1 MPRRPFPEVVVAA
14 FAARPDLAEE
24 FYLSAS
30 ELLHD
35 FDEYGPVVQANEFG
49 EYDDTTEIEKL
60 RVAYNGLSALINK
73 LCLSDSTG
81 DK

>member
-1 MPRRPFPEVVVAA
+1 MPRRPFSEVVVAA

-35 FDEYGPVVQANEFG
+35 FDVYGPAVQANELG
-49 EYDDTTEIEKL
+49 EYDETTEIEKL
-60 RVAYNGLSALINK
+60 RVAYDGLSALINR
-73 LCLSDSTG
+73 LCLADSASE
-81 DK
+81 K